1 MVWTGLVVRV
11 QGTDIL
17 RRMTKQTITFGAG
30 ALALVLLG
38 LGALYLIRSYIPEYQ
53 ARKAYEQLLEEYK
66 NDPYGGDTPEE
77 TLQLFI
83 DALKK
88 GDVELAA
95 KYYIFSSQE
104 RRYQDLIVLQEKNE
118 LANTIKRLEQFKLT
132 KQESNKAFY
141 VLVGDDNLV
150 LSHITL
156 ERQIINN
163 KWKLTDL

>member
-1 MVWTGLVVRV
+1 
-11 QGTDIL
+11 
-17 RRMTKQTITFGAG
+17 MTKQTITFGAG

-95 KYYIFSSQE
+95 KYFEWAYKDKLFDQ
-104 RRYQDLIVLQEKNE
+104 LKKFANEK
-118 LANTIKRLEQFKLT
+118 
-132 KQESNKAFY
+132 
-141 VLVGDDNLV
+141 
-150 LSHITL
+150 
-156 ERQIINN
+156 IINDVIADLEKLKLGKQDN
-163 KWKLTDL
+163 EQAFFEYFIEGVGTVDVVMHKNSTNGKWKIIEL